1 MILTEGDGMVE
12 AFRLDRL
19 DSIWFVPGLRTNRQR
34 VACSSAKSCRD
45 YEATSARNS
54 AGLRHRTVLPH
65 SVTAQCYRTVLPH
78 SVDFTAANSAPQRD
92 ERDSLNCT
100 SAVGVFAANHP
111 HTRPFPSPAP
121 DLTDLSFSAPPV
133 GVSRRQQY

>member
-1 MILTEGDGMVE
+1 MVSGLVVMVCEFGHEVVKMILTEGDGMVE

-54 AGLRHRTVLPH
+54 AGLRHRTVLPR
-65 SVTAQCYRTVLPH
+65 QCYRTVLPH
-78 SVDFTAANSAPQRD
+78 NVTAQCR
-92 ERDSLNCT
+92 
-100 SAVGVFAANHP
+100 FH
-111 HTRPFPSPAP
+111 
-121 DLTDLSFSAPPV
+121 
-133 GVSRRQQY
+133 RRE